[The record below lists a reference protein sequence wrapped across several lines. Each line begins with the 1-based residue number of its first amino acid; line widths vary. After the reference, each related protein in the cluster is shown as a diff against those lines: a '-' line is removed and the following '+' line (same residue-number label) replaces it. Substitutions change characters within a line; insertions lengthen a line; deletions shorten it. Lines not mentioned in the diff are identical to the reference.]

1 MRRAAVWLSLLASA
15 PALAAVDPLQLPVRG
30 APAAQ
35 AASQAAPPAAT
46 AAPSAM
52 SLADRPPIPPPLIES
67 TARQIE
73 AQSRGDYGAME
84 RWTQL
89 PPGIVPSGSIN
100 RQFDHPSASRG
111 QVQPFVVRFAWDP
124 MLVMQLRT
132 PVNLGTRIYLP
143 DWERVQEPVWNTKP
157 WSFEVARIA
166 PSKLMVIG
174 HAAGDDTMVTVVGA
188 SGNTYTFYVRAEGFN
203 ASTAPDAIAVVEASA
218 PAPVPGANN
227 LALQS
232 PRSSAPQSSAPHSSA
247 PLTLAPSPF
256 APNAA
261 FKTPTAEPLDFPYR
275 WYVRQDG
282 DRDIAP
288 ERIFRLGPYTYFDF
302 GARAE
307 IMAKPAIYAVVD
319 GVETLVNVET
329 KGERGQLIRVD
340 MVESDFALKS
350 GDRTVCVKYERAA
363 RAPAAQEASRGTLAS
378 LLRW

>member
-1 MRRAAVWLSLLASA
+1 MKRAVMKRAVILVLASA
-15 PALAAVDPLQLPVRG
+15 PALAAVDPLQLPVRA
-30 APAAQ
+30 APSAPV
-35 AASQAAPPAAT
+35 ASQAAP
-46 AAPSAM
+46 SAM
-52 SLADRPPIPPPLIES
+52 AAMQPDRPPIPPPLIET

-89 PPGIVPSGSIN
+89 PPGVVPSGSIN
-100 RQFDHPSASRG
+100 RQFDHPSAARG

-143 DWERVQEPVWNTKP
+143 DWERVQEPIWNTKP

-166 PSKLMVIG
+166 PSKLMVVG

-203 ASTAPDAIAVVEASA
+203 ATTAPDAIAVVEASL
-218 PAPVPGANN
+218 PGPGPGN
-227 LALQS
+227 LA
-232 PRSSAPQSSAPHSSA
+232 PRSSAPMSSPLSLVPSS
-247 PLTLAPSPF
+247 L
-256 APNAA
+256 APNASFQA
-261 FKTPTAEPLDFPYR
+261 LAAEPLDFSYR
-275 WYVRQDG
+275 WYVRNDA

-307 IMAKPAIYAVVD
+307 TMTKPAIYTVVD
-319 GVETLVNVET
+319 GVETLANVET

-340 MVESDFALKS
+340 TVESDFALKS

-363 RAPAAQEASRGTLAS
+363 RPPAAQEQSRGTLAS

>member
-1 MRRAAVWLSLLASA
+1 MRRCALVLGLLASG
-15 PALAAVDPLQLPVRG
+15 PALAAVDPLQLPVRS

-35 AASQAAPPAAT
+35 AASPTPASAPA
-46 AAPSAM
+46 AM

-166 PSKLMVIG
+166 PSKLMVVG

-203 ASTAPDAIAVVEASA
+203 ASTAPDAIAVVEASS
-218 PAPVPGANN
+218 PAPVPAASN
-227 LALQS
+227 LALQ
-232 PRSSAPQSSAPHSSA
+232 PSAPHPS
-247 PLTLAPSPF
+247 PLSLAPSSF
-256 APNAA
+256 APNASI
-261 FKTPTAEPLDFPYR
+261 KTPTAEPLDFSYR

-307 IMAKPAIYAVVD
+307 TMTKPAIYAVVD
-319 GVETLVNVET
+319 GVETLVNAET

-363 RAPAAQEASRGTLAS
+363 RAPAAQEGSRGTLAS
-378 LLRW
+378 LFRW